1 MDAWHEGQPTNILT
15 VGSGGGMF
23 LPDDSTQ
30 TDDDPATGRRAS
42 PDRVQHFDL
51 EVQLSSQRT
60 TVFMHGEL
68 DVAEADAAWACLD
81 GLLEAGHTTLL
92 VDLTG
97 VTFMD
102 SRGVAVLVRAWN
114 RLRECDGRMTINP
127 SPRVAATLAVAGLE
141 QLLASEP

>member
-1 MDAWHEGQPTNILT
+1 
-15 VGSGGGMF
+15 MF

-30 TDDDPATGRRAS
+30 TDDDRATGRGPS
-42 PDRVQHFDL
+42 PGRVQHFDL
-51 EVQLSSQRT
+51 EVQLSAQRT

-97 VTFMD
+97 ITFMD
-102 SRGVAVLVRAWN
+102 SRGVAVLVQAWN
-114 RLRECDGRMTINP
+114 RVRECDGHMLINP
-127 SPRVAATLAVAGLE
+127 SPRVAATLSVAGLDK
-141 QLLASEP
+141 LLAAAS

>member
-1 MDAWHEGQPTNILT
+1 
-15 VGSGGGMF
+15 MF

-30 TDDDPATGRRAS
+30 TDDDQAMGRGAS

-51 EVQLSSQRT
+51 EVQLSAQRT

-81 GLLEAGHTTLL
+81 GLLEAGPTTLL
-92 VDLTG
+92 IDLTG

-102 SRGVAVLVRAWN
+102 SRGVAVLVQAWN
-114 RLRECDGRMTINP
+114 RVHECDGRMMINP
-127 SPRVAATLAVAGLE
+127 SPRVAATLAVAGLDE
-141 QLLASEP
+141 LLASAP

>member
-1 MDAWHEGQPTNILT
+1 
-15 VGSGGGMF
+15 MF

-30 TDDDPATGRRAS
+30 ADDDQATVRGAS
-42 PDRVQHFDL
+42 PGRVQHFDL
-51 EVQLSSQRT
+51 EVQLSAQRT

-81 GLLEAGHTTLL
+81 GLLEAGPTTLL
-92 VDLTG
+92 IDLTG

-102 SRGVAVLVRAWN
+102 SRGVAVLVQAWK

-127 SPRVAATLAVAGLE
+127 SPSVAATLAVAGLE
-141 QLLASEP
+141 TLLSSEP